1 MINDFSDKSKLIF
14 SSAYNLSRKYETNLS
29 SSHIL
34 YVILNSSEQYITNML
49 LALTSKIDS
58 LKADIFSLL
67 NKNKKLNQSKDFDKS
82 LISLINTSKILTK
95 QFDDQV
101 ITQEILLLSFTYIDD
116 QIKKILSKFNIT
128 YDALQKEIKK
138 FRKGKIAMNNNA
150 ESGFDTLNRFA
161 INLTI
166 KASKGQLDPVIG
178 RDEEI
183 RRLIQ
188 VLSRRTKNNPVLI
201 GDPGVGKTAVVEGL
215 AIRIANRDV
224 PEKLKSKEI
233 FSLDLASILAGSKFR
248 GDFEERLKSL
258 LNEVEKKKDK
268 IILFI
273 DELHTLV
280 GAGGADGSLD
290 ASNMFKPAL
299 ARGELHCVGATTLDE
314 YRNYIEKDKALER
327 RFQQVYID
335 EPDIEN
341 SLSMMRGLKEKYELF
356 HGITITDKAL
366 SASVN
371 LSSRYIS
378 DRFLPDKAIDL
389 IDEAASRKRIEIDSK
404 PDSLDEIDR
413 RIMQLEIEKKVL
425 KKENNKTSDVRLLKV
440 ENELKELKSTSE
452 EQTEKWKLSKKKL
465 EEEQQKKINL
475 ENARNQLEIEKRN
488 GNWEKAGEL
497 SYQIIPNLEN
507 NISKI
512 ENTENLLN
520 TIVSEEDV
528 ASVVSKWTGIPLE
541 KMMEYERLKLLKIEE
556 ELKKSI
562 VGQDHVLSA
571 ISKTI
576 IRSRAGL
583 SDPSSP
589 LGTFMFL
596 GSTGI
601 GKTETAKSLAQ
612 FLFNETD
619 SLIRIDMS
627 EYMEKHSISRL
638 IGAPP
643 GYIGYDEGGVLT
655 ESVRRRP
662 YRVILFDEIEKAHL
676 DVLNLLLQVMD
687 DGRLTDSHGKTVDF
701 TNTIIVMTS
710 NIGAQHF
717 KSNIDFSLKTER
729 NNFIRKEIMNS
740 VKSVLRPEF
749 INRLDEI
756 LFFSK
761 LGKSHIAKIVEIQL
775 KNLSKKLSNNNI
787 GIEWTSKVNN
797 LLALT
802 GFDPE
807 YGARPIKRE
816 IRNVIEDR
824 ISELIITNKIKD
836 GKNLLVDVV
845 DNKINITVS

>member
-1 MINDFSDKSKLIF
+1 
-14 SSAYNLSRKYETNLS
+14 
-29 SSHIL
+29 
-34 YVILNSSEQYITNML
+34 ML
-49 LALTSKIDS
+49 VALTSKIEY
-58 LKADIFSLL
+58 LKAEIFSLL
-67 NKNKKLNQSKDFDKS
+67 NKNKKLNQTKEVDKS
-82 LISLINTSKILTK
+82 ILPLINTSKILTK

-138 FRKGKIAMNNNA
+138 FRKGKKAMNNNA

-161 INLTI
+161 ISLTT
-166 KASKGQLDPVIG
+166 KASKGELDPVIG

-215 AIRIANRDV
+215 AIRIANKDV

-258 LNEVEKKKDK
+258 LNEVENKKEK

-299 ARGELHCVGATTLDE
+299 ARGELHCIGATTLDE

-327 RFQQVYID
+327 RFQQVYIE

-440 ENELKELKSTSE
+440 ENELKELKATSE
-452 EQTEKWKLSKKKL
+452 EQTEKWKLSKRKL
-465 EEEQQKKINL
+465 EQEQQKKISL

-497 SYQIIPNLEN
+497 SYQIIPDLEN
-507 NISKI
+507 KISKI
-512 ENTENLLN
+512 ENTDNLLN

-528 ASVVSKWTGIPLE
+528 ASIVSKWTGIPVE
-541 KMMEYERLKLLKIEE
+541 KMMEYERLKLLKIED

-583 SDPSSP
+583 SDSSSP
-589 LGTFMFL
+589 LGIFMFL

-643 GYIGYDEGGVLT
+643 GYIGYDEGGILT
-655 ESVRRRP
+655 EAVRRRP

-687 DGRLTDSHGKTVDF
+687 DGRLTDSHGKAVDF
-701 TNTIIVMTS
+701 TNTIIIMTS

-717 KSNIDFSLKTER
+717 KSNVDFSLKTER

-775 KNLSKKLSNNNI
+775 KNLRKKLSNNNI

-816 IRNVIEDR
+816 IRHVIEDT
-824 ISELIITNKIKD
+824 ISEKIITNKVKD
-836 GKNLLVDVV
+836 GTNLFVDVV
-845 DNKINITVS
+845 NNKINISVR